1 MNRDGLGRY
10 WFLAGL
16 IVLIPI
22 GLLLP
27 EFGVSIKQNKWAV
40 PVCVG
45 AMLGI
50 AGLTMDISVLVK
62 QSINIRAIAPVI
74 SCTYVL
80 SPAVGYLLARLF
92 APEDDEN
99 FVTAMMIMASQ
110 AGSLASAIALTMM
123 SGGNRELALVCTLI
137 SNSTTVVL
145 TPYILRVSVDANVE
159 FQVYEMI
166 SKMVLVVLLPVLIG
180 QILRKFIW
188 KRIEF
193 IMPAIKLIPQIIILL
208 FVYTGFASGA
218 GQLMTDGSLVV
229 RFSTACILL
238 HLILLGVTLLIS
250 NMLKLGWPE
259 KTAVIFCGSQKTLPN
274 GIYIWNNFFQSNPY
288 GAVPLV
294 LYHLFQLVLAILLV
308 PKFEKLNEGDRDNEV
323 AEHSTPVGCLG
334 SVKGK

>member
-1 MNRDGLGRY
+1 MNRDSFGRY

-50 AGLTMDISVLVK
+50 AGFTMDTSMMVK
-62 QSINIRAIAPVI
+62 QSINVRAIAPVI
-74 SCTYVL
+74 FCTYVL
-80 SPAVGYLLARLF
+80 SPAVAYVIARLLS
-92 APEDDEN
+92 PEGNEH
-99 FVTAMMIMASQ
+99 FVTAMMIMAAQ
-110 AGSLASAIALTMM
+110 ASSLASGIALTMM
-123 SGGNRELALVCTLI
+123 SGGNKELALVCTLI
-137 SNSTTVVL
+137 SNSSTVVL
-145 TPYILRVSVDANVE
+145 TPYLLKLSVNANVG

-180 QILRKFIW
+180 HILRKFIW
-188 KRIEF
+188 EKVKF
-193 IMPAIKLIPQIIILL
+193 IMPVIKLIPQIIILL

-218 GQLMTDGSLVV
+218 GQLMTDGSLVI
-229 RFSTACILL
+229 RFTTACILL
-238 HLILLGVTLLIS
+238 HLILLGFTVLIS
-250 NMLKLGWPE
+250 DMLKLDWPE

-294 LYHLFQLVLAILLV
+294 LYHLFQLVLAVLLV
-308 PKFEKLNEGDRDNEV
+308 PKFEKFNGGDGNEESRG
-323 AEHSTPVGCLG
+323 AGPVGCLG
-334 SVKGK
+334 PVKGK